1 MALCLNLVRSGLLFA
16 ALYLLSC
23 QCCVY
28 SLNIISPSST
38 CLMRIS
44 DWLMIILRKAITR
57 QKFLK
62 LQWYHHLIFDTG
74 YIQTIYPYLSMH
86 GSIYSPRYIT
96 FVCQCVCV
104 EREREREEIIKHSK
118 RTRITKI
125 GGVKKSCMYIIV
137 KSVDGSNINYI
148 FSFIRVLHKGQ
159 TPSLQH

>member
-86 GSIYSPRYIT
+86 GSIYSPRCIT
-96 FVCQCVCV
+96 SVCQCVSL
-104 EREREREEIIKHSK
+104 ERERERRNNK
-118 RTRITKI
+118 TI

-159 TPSLQH
+159 TPSLQP